1 MQRVRLEEV
10 ILQAKM
16 LQLGSVAPFLE
27 KVMDPPD
34 PKAVQLALK
43 MLRTLNAID
52 NEERLTPLGFHL
64 AKLPMGPQTGKMILM
79 GALFSCVDPIF
90 SIAACLSFK
99 DPFVVPLGKEPEV
112 NRKKEMFS
120 KGENSDHFIFNEA
133 FRQWE
138 KAESEGYGHKFA
150 YDNFL
155 SRHTL
160 SLLKGMKGQFAQHL
174 YDMNF
179 LTSSNPKDPNSNVN
193 SKNTRLIK
201 AIICSGLYPNI
212 AMIK

>member
-1 MQRVRLEEV
+1 MQRIRLEEV

-16 LQLGSVAPFLE
+16 LQLGRVAPFLE

-34 PKAVQLALK
+34 PKAVQLSLQ
-43 MLRTLNAID
+43 MLRTLNALD
-52 NEERLTPLGFHL
+52 NDEHLTPLGFHL
-64 AKLPMGPQTGKMILM
+64 AKLPMDPQTGKMILV

-112 NRKKEMFS
+112 NKVKEMFS
-120 KGENSDHFIFNEA
+120 RGEPSDHFIFSEA
-133 FRQWE
+133 FRHWE
-138 KAESEGYGHKFA
+138 KAESEGFGHKFA

-160 SLLKGMKGQFAQHL
+160 SLLKGMKTQFAQHL

-179 LTSSNPKDPNSNVN
+179 LSSWNPKDPQNNVN
-193 SKNTRLIK
+193 SKNTRLVK
-201 AIICSGLYPNI
+201 AIICAGLYPNV